1 MANKNFP
8 KGTVLTAP
16 SPTTSG
22 TSLILNSGQGALFPD
37 PATEGGRFPVTIY
50 PAGSDPSVT
59 NAEVAIVTAISGDTL
74 TIIRAQEGTSA
85 RDVQVGDRVHG
96 GVTAYTWDAK
106 PDVVVSGS
114 EPAAPTSTH
123 APQLWLEP
131 L

>member
-16 SPTTSG
+16 SPAASG
-22 TSLILNSGQGALFPD
+22 TTLVLNSGEGALFPD

-50 PAGSDPSVT
+50 PAAADPTTT
-59 NAEVAIVTAISGDTL
+59 NAEVAIVTARTGDSL
-74 TIIRAQEGTSA
+74 TILRAQEGTSA
-85 RDVQVGDRVHG
+85 RTVVVGDRVHG
-96 GVTAYTWDAK
+96 GVTANTWDNK
-106 PDVVVSGS
+106 PDVVVSAS

-123 APQLWLEP
+123 STQLWLEP